1 MDFNFPLISFR
12 SEGRKIK
19 EFRILGIDGWMT
31 LGMVVVISAACVLF
45 NLPISLIS
53 LPFLLGVSKLIVD
66 LFFATIMVACG
77 YTRRPDYA
85 ETIK

>member
-12 SEGRKIK
+12 SEGRRIK
-19 EFRILGIDGWMT
+19 EFRILGIDGWAT
-31 LGMVVVISAACVLF
+31 LGMMAVIFAACVLF
-45 NLPISLIS
+45 SLPISLIS

-77 YTRRPDYA
+77 YTRKPDYP